1 LGPTLLR
8 IHCPGTCKSRPWR
21 RNSVQERSAMQP
33 ETCGGG
39 TGCKCLKLRHSHF
52 LGTVWHHP
60 RSFSVAGWH
69 SQCRGCPHGDVF
81 GWGANIPE
89 SFEHHSVIGEQ
100 KVKSLIPGLVV
111 SVLSL
116 IGCSETHSIWHDQV
130 LPSGKSIR
138 VTSFNLVWGVEHDER
153 DANRVICEQ
162 PMSSTQ
168 IPPRVWSKRIGARF
182 HIISSQNS
190 SWQHHQ
196 ESGIKTAIVNG
207 LKAVGGEMEE
217 SYE

>member
-1 LGPTLLR
+1 
-8 IHCPGTCKSRPWR
+8 
-21 RNSVQERSAMQP
+21 M
-33 ETCGGG
+33 
-39 TGCKCLKLRHSHF
+39 
-52 LGTVWHHP
+52 
-60 RSFSVAGWH
+60 
-69 SQCRGCPHGDVF
+69 
-81 GWGANIPE
+81 
-89 SFEHHSVIGEQ
+89 
-100 KVKSLIPGLVV
+100 KSLIPGLVV